1 MIALATL
8 APLVVPVIGIAA
20 NYLLKNFNELEM
32 NKWTIAYAV
41 ICNAIFYG
49 LFGKLDSWFAFP
61 EIIKFGLS
69 SLFQLYNCNWVISNW
84 QAVPNKISTEGIG
97 LKVGTCS

>member
-32 NKWTIAYAV
+32 NK
-41 ICNAIFYG
+41 
-49 LFGKLDSWFAFP
+49 
-61 EIIKFGLS
+61 
-69 SLFQLYNCNWVISNW
+69 
-84 QAVPNKISTEGIG
+84 
-97 LKVGTCS
+97 